1 MKSYIETN
9 HRLICESPLASIRSS
24 SLSSDETKNE
34 VKRPVNAEES
44 PELPTP
50 EQVLVQFCDSP
61 IINRM
66 NVSKNK
72 FSTNQPESLLK
83 AFANLS
89 NNTEEVTVADF
100 VEGSVLRFEDQEASD
115 LYEDVDPD
123 RP

>member
-1 MKSYIETN
+1 M
-9 HRLICESPLASIRSS
+9 
-24 SLSSDETKNE
+24 
-34 VKRPVNAEES
+34 KRPINAEES

-66 NVSKNK
+66 NVSNSK
-72 FSTNQPESLLK
+72 FSTNQPDSVLK

-89 NNTEEVTVADF
+89 KSEEEVTVADF
-100 VEGSVLRFEDQEASD
+100 IGGSVLRFEEQETSE